1 MGIRAFA
8 VLFACLIFSLGLP
21 TSQAEAQTR
30 RAFLVGN
37 QDYKDG
43 NIQQL
48 KRAANDARDLAKDLE
63 ELGFDK
69 KNIKVALDVKNKNA
83 FDKEFEAFLK
93 TVEAGDLVF
102 FYFSGHG
109 VGVEAE
115 QNNYLLFTD
124 VKSPFAYARS
134 QFPEKERKNADVI
147 RVRMGQY
154 LDAYTRD
161 EIPLAGVSTKEIEQ
175 RIYDR
180 RPKTALMVVDAC
192 RSLVRSE
199 IEGEEAK
206 STRLSSGSRLF
217 TKQPPQRNFLV
228 LYSAAFGEQAV
239 ESLSPQDPGRNSLFT
254 EVLRSEIMRP
264 GQSLKDLAER
274 VKLMVR
280 ATARDYGEQQDPEY
294 VSDGPNPDETYLI
307 EPIGADRFQM
317 SKKACDGDAAD
328 WREIRYRRKRSD
340 FEAHIRRFDT
350 CPTAQLA
357 RQRLA
362 ELGLSADDSDA
373 FQDRCLEGKD
383 DWEEIKRKRGEGN
396 PKDYVGGLAS
406 HIKRFDGCATAEL
419 ARRYFTAL
427 APETKRQVDIAAE
440 LTKPRDV
447 ELCDLLAASDLDRDR
462 PPNTGLPFEKV
473 VADDAIDA
481 CKALVEDRNNALN
494 PRFQFNLGRAYHK
507 RGNNLTLTAQERLE
521 ALDRARL
528 AYQDAVRRGY
538 VIALGH
544 LAVLLEEW
552 DGRGSFQE
560 QAIQLLKRGAEQR
573 QPHAMYILGLHFRNG
588 KGVERDLERALELF
602 RSAAEGEIVA
612 AKVEAGEALIRR
624 RPSWV
629 FNARAGVALLTEA
642 AEAGST
648 RAQMLLAQTYHRGAM
663 VKYRSEKPVNQVRP
677 DPRSH

>member
-8 VLFACLIFSLGLP
+8 VLFACLIFSLGLLA
-21 TSQAEAQTR
+21 SQAEAQTR

-93 TVEAGDLVF
+93 TVETGDLVF

-115 QNNYLLFTD
+115 QNNYLLFTE

-161 EIPLAGVSTKEIEQ
+161 EIPLGGVSTKEIEQ
-175 RIYDR
+175 RLYDR
-180 RPKTALMVVDAC
+180 RPKTVLMVVDAC

-199 IEGEEAK
+199 IEGDEAK

-217 TKQPPQRNFLV
+217 TKQKPNRNFIV

-294 VSDGPNPDETYLI
+294 VYDGPNPDETYLI
-307 EPIGADRFQM
+307 EPIGSDRFQM
-317 SKKACDGDAAD
+317 SKKVCDGDEAD
-328 WREIRYRRKRSD
+328 WKEIRYRRKRSE

-357 RQRLA
+357 RQRLS

-383 DWEEIKRKRGEGN
+383 DWEEIRRKRGEET
-396 PKDYVGGLAS
+396 PAQHVGRLTA
-406 HIKRFDGCATAEL
+406 HIQRYDGCATAEL
-419 ARRYFTAL
+419 GRRWFAAL
-427 APETKRQVDIAAE
+427 PPEFR
-440 LTKPRDV
+440 R
-447 ELCDLLAASDLDRDR
+447 SR
-462 PPNTGLPFEKV
+462 
-473 VADDAIDA
+473 
-481 CKALVEDRNNALN
+481 
-494 PRFQFNLGRAYHK
+494 
-507 RGNNLTLTAQERLE
+507 ERS
-521 ALDRARL
+521 
-528 AYQDAVRRGY
+528 
-538 VIALGH
+538 
-544 LAVLLEEW
+544 
-552 DGRGSFQE
+552 RGSN
-560 QAIQLLKRGAEQR
+560 QAKKR
-573 QPHAMYILGLHFRNG
+573 
-588 KGVERDLERALELF
+588 RAL
-602 RSAAEGEIVA
+602 
-612 AKVEAGEALIRR
+612 
-624 RPSWV
+624 
-629 FNARAGVALLTEA
+629 
-642 AEAGST
+642 
-648 RAQMLLAQTYHRGAM
+648 
-663 VKYRSEKPVNQVRP
+663 
-677 DPRSH
+677 